1 MWQQRT
7 GRYICKAIYLFFYE
21 LTEWGHDLEPI
32 LVHLSRW
39 GRQSLLRET
48 TTPLGIDSA
57 GLKALVI
64 DGTPPVRLGERLK
77 TTGDRAVLQRL
88 LDAIATE

>member
-1 MWQQRT
+1 M
-7 GRYICKAIYLFFYE
+7 FFYE
-21 LTEWGHDLEPI
+21 LTEWGHDMAPI
-32 LVHLSRW
+32 LVHLGRW
-39 GRQSLLRET
+39 GRQSPLKET
-48 TTPLGIDSA
+48 TTPLGEPDRWDAALRTDPA